1 MILFFS
7 ATGNCKYVAT
17 RLAQAFNQEMLSITD
32 CIEKT
37 DLLLMMQA
45 SASYPPPTT
54 GACRALLKNF

>member
-32 CIEKT
+32 CIEKNRFAF
-37 DLLLMMQA
+37 DDE
-45 SASYPPPTT
+45 SIGVVSPTYDW
-54 GACRALLKNF
+54 ACRALLKNF